1 MVQMEAIRQEYESL
15 EICELSPKIQDNL
28 TKGTVVLWTFV
39 DVFPCYFL
47 LPCWYWIFMGN

>member
-47 LPCWYWIFMGN
+47 LPCWYWLFMGN